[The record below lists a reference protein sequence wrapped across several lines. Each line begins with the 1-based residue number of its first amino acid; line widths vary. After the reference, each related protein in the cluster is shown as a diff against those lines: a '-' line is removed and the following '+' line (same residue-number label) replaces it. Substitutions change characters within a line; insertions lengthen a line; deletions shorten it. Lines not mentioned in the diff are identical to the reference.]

1 MQAELDRLV
10 ADFLAV
16 NDRMGLERLDGE
28 EVSFERMQEAVQ
40 SLPFLVS
47 RKLVVLRS
55 PGMNKTFTEQVEQ
68 IFADVPEN
76 TDVVLLEPKLDKRS
90 SYYKYLKKH
99 TEYREFPELDG
110 RGLAQWLVAEAKT
123 AGGSLSLGD
132 ATYLV
137 NRVGTNQ
144 QILANELD
152 KLLIYGSRHSRLD
165 RESSKKNKSAARS
178 TDSNW
183 IPRQAEDDTIEKI
196 TITRAD
202 IDLLTDMAPQ
212 STIFELLEAA
222 FAGNMKRAMALYE
235 EQRELKVEPQ
245 QIIAMLA
252 WQLHILALVKAA
264 GERSTDD
271 IAREARLNPFVVR
284 KSIAVARRISLAK
297 LKQLITKL
305 TIIDARLKREPLN
318 PDDVLQEYLLSLS

>member
-1 MQAELDRLV
+1 MITTLTGANSFGVQAELDKLV
-10 ADFLAV
+10 SDFLAD

-28 EVSFERMQEAVQ
+28 EASFERMQEAVQ

-47 RKLVVLRS
+47 KKLVILRS
-55 PGMNKTFTEQVEQ
+55 PGANRAFTEKVEQ

-76 TDVVLLEPKLDKRS
+76 TDVLLLEPKLDKRS

-110 RGLAQWLVAEAKT
+110 RGLAQWLTAQAKA

-144 QILANELD
+144 QILASEVE
-152 KLLIYGSRHSRLD
+152 KLLLY
-165 RESSKKNKSAARS
+165 A
-178 TDSNW
+178 
-183 IPRQAEDDTIEKI
+183 PKI
-196 TITRAD
+196 TRQT

-222 FAGNMKRAMALYE
+222 FAGNLKRALALYE

-252 WQLHILALVKAA
+252 WQLHILALIKAA
-264 GERSTDD
+264 GERSTED
-271 IAREARLNPFVVR
+271 IAREAKLNPFVVR
-284 KSIAVARRISLAK
+284 KSTVIARRISLSH
-297 LKQLITKL
+297 LKQLISEL
-305 TIIDARLKREPLN
+305 TTIDARLKREPLN
-318 PDDVLQEYLLSLS
+318 PDDVLQEYLLSLT